1 MRASYIYFALSFQKS
16 DKKLNTF
23 DGRVIEATESSI
35 SDRREMSQKHVVT
48 DIERIAVTETGI
60 GLIGE
65 QEKKRLKQENKKSKQ
80 IKNLDIGRILIKEI
94 HEEKKHIPKVPDKKI
109 VKPKTV
115 EVTKKDQRIQQ
126 SPVTQLKEK
135 DSKAGKLDV
144 YHLQNEFIDSRTVK
158 EKIKSY
164 TDEKPIRAT
173 IENVIVTKAEVK
185 NTKELKTTKYSKH
198 LDIGRIVI
206 EEIPDKKEP
215 GSKETNLR
223 EEQLLLK
230 TTEVKIAQLESE
242 KQREQRPRYVKGLDV
257 GLIVIEEYP
266 EEKEKALPVL
276 IKERVKSKSIDMA
289 LPMKNVLKIPGEHIA
304 EDIVKVGKI
313 SKEQTHTISKE
324 QTHKTTMQE
333 KTEYSKTINELE
345 SSGRRLVEYAPAQAQ
360 NILKSNVSSKPQLE
374 PTLTEVTIT
383 QHKNEEERQ
392 ERRKHV
398 KALDVGRIVIEEI
411 PDEKRKA
418 PPVAKKENVRPKSVE
433 ITLPE
438 QEVKEIPR
446 RDIIEDVVK
455 VGKLDVT
462 NFEKKS
468 LKSSRV
474 QERSGTFKDWT
485 HGMKSTVPAEDGTT
499 TKKLEKSRYLKEVGR
514 IMVEEIS
521 PEDEDMSKPDVLSKE
536 QLRPKSIELSIA
548 QHEIEE
554 EREKVPRYVKALDH
568 FVGRIVIDEIP
579 KEKKK
584 APRLQ
589 KNEKVRPKSVEVII
603 HDQDIE
609 EFSRENI
616 TLDDINVGKLDVFGL
631 EKQSMKSSAV
641 LEKTWISNDMTHKDD
656 TKTKITTRDSKRRG
670 ESLSQ
675 NRNIILKPD
684 VSTNEQLD
692 AKDLE
697 KEMVESRTVKERTKN
712 FSSDTVDGIRKVF
725 LLISNE
731 TDVGC
736 LYLTI

>member
-1 MRASYIYFALSFQKS
+1 M
-16 DKKLNTF
+16 
-23 DGRVIEATESSI
+23 
-35 SDRREMSQKHVVT
+35 
-48 DIERIAVTETGI
+48 
-60 GLIGE
+60 
-65 QEKKRLKQENKKSKQ
+65 
-80 IKNLDIGRILIKEI
+80 
-94 HEEKKHIPKVPDKKI
+94 
-109 VKPKTV
+109 
-115 EVTKKDQRIQQ
+115 
-126 SPVTQLKEK
+126 
-135 DSKAGKLDV
+135 

-185 NTKELKTTKYSKH
+185 NAKELKTTKYSKH

-215 GSKETNLR
+215 VSKETNLR
-223 EEQLLLK
+223 EEQLLPK

-242 KQREQRPRYVKGLDV
+242 KQREQRSRYVKGLDV

-266 EEKEKALPVL
+266 EEKEKAPPVL
-276 IKERVKSKSIDMA
+276 IKERVKSKSIDVT
-289 LPMKNVLKIPGEHIA
+289 LPMKNVLKIPEEYIA

-313 SKEQTHTISKE
+313 SKEQTY
-324 QTHKTTMQE
+324 KTTMQE
-333 KTEYSKTINELE
+333 KTEDFKTMNEVE
-345 SSGRRLVEYAPAQAQ
+345 SSGHLLVEYAPAQAQ
-360 NILKSNVSSKPQLE
+360 NILKPNVSSKPQLE

-383 QHKNEEERQ
+383 QRKNEEERQ
-392 ERRKHV
+392 ETRKHV
-398 KALDVGRIVIEEI
+398 KALDIGRIVIEEI

-462 NFEKKS
+462 SFEKKS

-474 QERSGTFKDWT
+474 QERTGTFKDWT
-485 HGMKSTVPAEDGTT
+485 HGMKSNVPAEDGAT

-521 PEDEDMSKPDVLSKE
+521 PEDEDMSKSNVLNKE

-548 QHEIEE
+548 QHEIE
-554 EREKVPRYVKALDH
+554 KVPRYVKAFD
-568 FVGRIVIDEIP
+568 VGRIVIDEIA

-589 KNEKVRPKSVEVII
+589 KNEKVRPKSVEVIL
-603 HDQDIE
+603 HDQDIK
-609 EFSRENI
+609 EFSRKNI
-616 TLDDINVGKLDVFGL
+616 TLDAINVGKLDVFGL

-641 LEKTWISNDMTHKDD
+641 LEKTWISNDMTHKDER
-656 TKTKITTRDSKRRG
+656 KTKITTQDSKRRV

-684 VSTNEQLD
+684 VSTNEQQD

-712 FSSDTVDGIRKVF
+712 FSSDTVGGIPKVF
-725 LLISNE
+725 LLTSNE
-731 TDVGC
+731 ADVAW